1 MSPFTVGEGGL
12 PRRKYGHMVKSIMP
26 VTEEKCR
33 YCRLGRP
40 CPIHKKKP

>member
-1 MSPFTVGEGGL
+1 
-12 PRRKYGHMVKSIMP
+12 MVKSIMP